1 MHGFL
6 KKNTTNIFYQEPNC
20 NISKKVLSFIES
32 TNSNPF
38 IAGMRKLFFLSLLFL
53 SITSY
58 SQKKVLQAQLTK
70 ESISIDGK
78 LDEPAWKS
86 AASASDFVMYQP
98 DNGKPIPD
106 NQKTDVRVLYNNDAI
121 YIGAVLYDS
130 EPNKI
135 LKEIS
140 QRDNFGTA
148 DLFGVFINGF
158 NDGQQSFEFFV
169 SAADVQGDCIMTDA
183 NGEDYSWDAI
193 WISKAILTD
202 KGWAVEIKIPY
213 AALRFSDEDKQ
224 TWGIN
229 FFRDIKRERKKYTW
243 NLIDTKI
250 GTFTQQNGNLEG
262 IEHIKPPTRLFFMPY
277 ASYYLNAADGQKTY
291 ATLKGGM
298 DIKYGIND
306 AFTLDAI
313 LIPDFGQTKYDDQI
327 LNLGPFEQQFNEN
340 RAFFTEGTDLFNK
353 GSMVYSR
360 RIGGKPS
367 IELDLNKNEKII
379 EEVQNVNLINALKIS
394 GRTKKG
400 LGVGILN
407 AVTEKTFS
415 TIKDTISGN
424 TRREIAEPLTNYNVL
439 VLDQRFRKNSSVT
452 LINTNVTRNGHY
464 RDANVTGLVW
474 DLNTKANTYNLSGN
488 VKYSL
493 INDTKD
499 KNGVFSTVRLA
510 ETSGNYRYSAG
521 TDFVSKDFDP
531 NDLGI
536 NFYTNYYNF
545 YGNGNYRILNP
556 TKLFN
561 TFRTDYD
568 MYIEFNNESG
578 KVQENKISAEVNL
591 STIKNNFYG
600 AGIILNPL
608 LSHDY
613 YEPRTDNRYVIIPR
627 KIEVWGSV
635 STNYNKKFALD
646 LNPSVIFTDEEGRMA
661 YGVDVGPRYRF
672 NDKLLMIYT
681 FSFFRRNNNKG
692 YIDNFDDDDNAAT
705 PKTIIFANRNVI
717 TYSNTISGKYALNS
731 SMTLNLAVRQYWS
744 YAENKN
750 ILELQ
755 NDGTLT
761 PYSLY
766 TKNKN
771 SSFYS
776 WNTDLSYSWWFAP
789 GSQLSVLYRNN
800 ATTFERIIDKNY
812 GRNVTNLLNNEAL
825 KHIFSVSV
833 KYFIDYN
840 AVRNKLRKRA

>member
-1 MHGFL
+1 M
-6 KKNTTNIFYQEPNC
+6 KKLVF
-20 NISKKVLSFIES
+20 ISF
-32 TNSNPF
+32 
-38 IAGMRKLFFLSLLFL
+38 LFFTFWCHA
-53 SITSY
+53 
-58 SQKKVLQAQLTK
+58 QKKTLQAELTK
-70 ESISIDGK
+70 ENILIDGK
-78 LDEPAWKS
+78 LDEPAWKNVS
-86 AASASDFVMYQP
+86 PATDFVMYQP

-106 NQKTDVRVLYNNDAI
+106 SQKTEVRVLYNNDAI
-121 YIGAVLYDS
+121 YIAATLHDDPS
-130 EPNKI
+130 KI

-140 QRDNFGTA
+140 QRDNFGTS
-148 DLFGVFINGF
+148 DMFGVFINGF
-158 NDGQQSFEFFV
+158 NDGQQNFQFFV

-183 NGEDYSWDAI
+183 NGEDYSWDAV
-193 WISKAILTD
+193 WLSKAVLND

-213 AALRFSDEDKQ
+213 AALRFSAADKQ

-229 FFRDIKRERKKYTW
+229 FYREIRRERKKYTW

-262 IEHIKPPTRLFFMPY
+262 IVNIKPPTRLFFMPY
-277 ASYYLNAADGQKTY
+277 ASYYLNASDSQKTY
-291 ATLKGGM
+291 GTLKGGM

-353 GSMVYSR
+353 GGLFYSR

-367 IELDLNKNEKII
+367 IDITLNDNEKII

-394 GRTKKG
+394 GRTQKG
-400 LGVGILN
+400 LGIGILN
-407 AVTEKTFS
+407 AVTEKTFT
-415 TIKDTISGN
+415 TIKDTLSGD
-424 TRREIAEPLTNYNVL
+424 TRRVVAEPLTNYNVL
-439 VLDQRFRKNSSVT
+439 ILDQRFRKNSSVT

-464 RDANVTGLVW
+464 RDANVTALAW
-474 DLNTKANTYNLSGN
+474 DLRTKANTYSLSGN

-493 INDTKD
+493 INDTED
-499 KNGVFSTVRLA
+499 KNGVFSTIRFA
-510 ETSGNYRYSAG
+510 ETSGNYRYSIG
-521 TDFVSKDFDP
+521 SDFVSKNFDP
-531 NDLGI
+531 NDMGI
-536 NFYTNYYNF
+536 NFYTNYYNL

-561 TFRTDYD
+561 TFRIDYD
-568 MYIEFNNESG
+568 MYTEFNKESG
-578 KVQENKISAEVNL
+578 KVQDNKVSAEVNL
-591 STIKNNFYG
+591 STLKNNFYG
-600 AGIILNPL
+600 AGIDIFPLN
-608 LSHDY
+608 SHDY
-613 YEPRTDNRYVIIPR
+613 YEPRAENRYVIIPR
-627 KIEVWGSV
+627 KIEIWGSV

-646 LNPSVIFTDEEGRMA
+646 LNPFIIFADEAGRMA

-672 NDKLLMIYT
+672 SDKLLLTYA
-681 FSFFRRNNNKG
+681 FSFLRRNNNKG
-692 YIDNFDDDDNAAT
+692 YIDDFDDDDNDNT
-705 PKTIIFANRNVI
+705 PETIVFANRNVI
-717 TYSNTISGKYALNS
+717 TYSNTLNGKYAINS
-731 SMTLNLAVRQYWS
+731 AMTLNLAVRQYWS
-744 YAENKN
+744 YAENKD

-755 NDGTLT
+755 QNGTLT
-761 PYSLY
+761 SYPQY

-800 ATTFERIIDKNY
+800 GVNFERIINKDFKHNI
-812 GRNVTNLLNNEAL
+812 TDLLNNQAL

-840 AVRNKLRKRA
+840 GVKNKIRRRA